1 MAIRTALVACALA
14 FGTLAAVT
22 TAYAGDPY
30 GGFGPSETGT
40 QEVGSDLEK
49 GAPTPEAYQALP
61 WLQQQSQSQPESY
74 DSEWDQQGVAGDEYD
89 MDDEGGH

>member
-1 MAIRTALVACALA
+1 LKR
-14 FGTLAAVT
+14 
-22 TAYAGDPY
+22 
-30 GGFGPSETGT
+30 
-40 QEVGSDLEK
+40 